1 MTLNVTISP
10 EAERRLREQ
19 ASAAGK
25 DLPSFVQETLE
36 KLAPPPTNGG
46 TTWAD
51 WSAEWHAWAASHPKL
66 GYIADD
72 SRESI
77 YAGRGE

>member
-1 MTLNVTISP
+1 MTFNITISA

-25 DLPSFVQETLE
+25 DLPTFVQETLE
-36 KLAPPPTNGG
+36 KLAPAPANGSK
-46 TTWAD
+46 TPQQ
-51 WSAEWHAWAASHPKL
+51 WSAESHAWASNHPTL
-66 GYIADD
+66 NYIVDD